1 MDYHS
6 SATLGELKC
15 YQACALSGIF
25 TTANSVRK
33 MFDSEGMEIAQ
44 ARAILG
50 DDVFLPVGVE
60 FDVSFHSITCYTFF
74 LSTRVPG
81 ILKCAR
87 QLGIVNLQWFIA
99 PMWPSSMAKQLKLWE
114 GCFAAQARLMIDKCS
129 KGCALSSGII

>member
-6 SATLGELKC
+6 SATLGELTC
-15 YQACALSGIF
+15 YQACALNGIF

-60 FDVSFHSITCYTFF
+60 FDVSFHSITCYCFCLQRFDGTWRTAHRMPAVF
-74 LSTRVPG
+74 LSQVS
-81 ILKCAR
+81 
-87 QLGIVNLQWFIA
+87 QLVF
-99 PMWPSSMAKQLKLWE
+99 SSHGLL
-114 GCFAAQARLMIDKCS
+114 GCLLTWWLRRWVA
-129 KGCALSSGII
+129 GT